1 MKIALSNYHLTVDA
15 KERIVMIRTYLAL
28 MQEGKGFEQD
38 DRKVILDNIFRPTN
52 HGIIKDEASITIS
65 DILSALKSK

>member
-1 MKIALSNYHLTVDA
+1 MIDA
-15 KERIVMIRTYLAL
+15 INKYSVNLLKFIGETDKKLI

-38 DRKVILDNIFRPTN
+38 DKKVILDNVFRPTN